1 MVIKLVKATA
11 TFQVVSLSG
20 SVVVVTKPK
29 NLIFSS
35 RGGTWALLVALLSE
49 YSGSVLRSKTIVGH
63 IRDSGSSAR
72 TFMTWKI
79 QIQTENNDNFKSH
92 VQLHTSESLIFLFF
106 IRYEPYELY
115 KHTYEVLGA

>member
-35 RGGTWALLVALLSE
+35 RRAIYWFFFSIFQTDFFFFFSCLQHRRIDLES
-49 YSGSVLRSKTIVGH
+49 H
-63 IRDSGSSAR
+63 IGAR
-72 TFMTWKI
+72 PP
-79 QIQTENNDNFKSH
+79 
-92 VQLHTSESLIFLFF
+92 SLITRSVRANCWFVTKARKF
-106 IRYEPYELY
+106 
-115 KHTYEVLGA
+115 

>member
-11 TFQVVSLSG
+11 TFQVASLSG

-35 RGGTWALLVALLSE
+35 SGGTWALLVALLSE
-49 YSGSVLRSKTIVGH
+49 YSGSVLRSKTVVGH
-63 IRDSGSSAR
+63 IGDGESNAL

-79 QIQTENNDNFKSH
+79 QIQTENNRNFKFH

-106 IRYEPYELY
+106 IC
-115 KHTYEVLGA
+115 

>member
-11 TFQVVSLSG
+11 TFQVTSLSG

-35 RGGTWALLVALLSE
+35 RGGTWARLVTLLSE
-49 YSGSVLRSKTIVGH
+49 YPGSVLRSKTVVGH
-63 IRDSGSSAR
+63 IGDGGLNER

-79 QIQTENNDNFKSH
+79 QIQTENNDFNEFH

-106 IRYEPYELY
+106 IC
-115 KHTYEVLGA
+115 

>member
-35 RGGTWALLVALLSE
+35 RGGTWSLLVALLSE
-49 YSGSVLRSKTIVGH
+49 YSGSVLRFKTVVGH
-63 IRDSGSSAR
+63 IGGGGSNAV
-72 TFMTWKI
+72 TFIMTWKI
-79 QIQTENNDNFKSH
+79 QIQTENNDNFKFH
-92 VQLHTSESLIFLFF
+92 RKIRHRAHQAIRITYAKHHT
-106 IRYEPYELY
+106 
-115 KHTYEVLGA
+115 T

>member
-35 RGGTWALLVALLSE
+35 RRGGT
-49 YSGSVLRSKTIVGH
+49 
-63 IRDSGSSAR
+63 
-72 TFMTWKI
+72 
-79 QIQTENNDNFKSH
+79 
-92 VQLHTSESLIFLFF
+92 
-106 IRYEPYELY
+106 
-115 KHTYEVLGA
+115 